1 MSTPRSAMVL
11 AAGLGT
17 RMRPLTDTKPKPL
30 VQVADKAL
38 IDRVLDKLAAA
49 GVKTAVVNVHY
60 LADQIE
66 RHLAKR
72 KKPRIVI
79 SDERGLLLDTGGG
92 VAKALPL
99 LGDAP
104 FFHVNSDT
112 LWIDGETPNLLR
124 LAQAF
129 DAKAMDALLLLAPA
143 KGSIGYAGSGDFS
156 LHADGRLVAR
166 VAGTQAPLVYAGA
179 AILAP
184 ALFHQ
189 APESAF
195 SLTAL
200 FERAAA
206 KGRLHGLRLDGR
218 WMHVGSP
225 DAIKQAEAAIAAAR

>member
-1 MSTPRSAMVL
+1 MDMPKTAMVL
-11 AAGLGT
+11 AAGLGV
-17 RMRPLTDTKPKPL
+17 RMRPLTDTMPKPL
-30 VQVADKAL
+30 VKVAGKAL
-38 IDRVLDKLAAA
+38 IDHVLDKLAAA
-49 GVKTAVVNVHY
+49 GVKTTVVNVHY
-60 LADQIE
+60 LAEQIE
-66 RHLAKR
+66 KHLAKR
-72 KKPRIVI
+72 KKPRIAI
-79 SDERGLLLDTGGG
+79 SDERSLLLDTGGG
-92 VAKALPL
+92 VVKALPL

-112 LWIDGETPNLLR
+112 LWVDGSTPNLAR

-129 DAKAMDALLLLAPA
+129 DAKTMDALLLLAPA

-179 AILAP
+179 AVLSP
-184 ALFHQ
+184 ALFEH
-189 APESAF
+189 APEGAF

-206 KGRLHGLRLDGR
+206 KGRLHGLTIDGR

-225 DAIKQAEAAIAAAR
+225 DAIALAEAALKAAR

>member
-1 MSTPRSAMVL
+1 MNPKTAMVL

-17 RMRPLTDTKPKPL
+17 RMRPLTDTTPKPL
-30 VQVADKAL
+30 VKVAGKPL
-38 IDRVLDKLAAA
+38 IDHVLDKLAAA

-60 LADQIE
+60 FADQIE

-112 LWIDGETPNLLR
+112 LWIDGDTPNLVR

-129 DAKAMDALLLLAPA
+129 DAKTMDVLLLLAPA
-143 KGSIGYAGSGDFS
+143 KGSIGYGGSGDFS
-156 LHADGRLVAR
+156 LHSDGRLVAR

-189 APESAF
+189 APEGAF

-206 KGRLHGLRLDGR
+206 KGRLHGLKLDGR

-225 DAIKQAEAAIAAAR
+225 EAIAAAEAAIAAAR

>member
-1 MSTPRSAMVL
+1 MDMPKTAMVL
-11 AAGLGT
+11 AAGLGV
-17 RMRPLTDTKPKPL
+17 RMRPLTDTMPKPL
-30 VQVADKAL
+30 VKVAGKAL
-38 IDRVLDKLAAA
+38 IDHVLDKLAAA

-60 LADQIE
+60 LAEQIE
-66 RHLAKR
+66 KHLAKR
-72 KKPRIVI
+72 KKPRIAI
-79 SDERGLLLDTGGG
+79 SDERSLLLDTGGG
-92 VAKALPL
+92 VVKALPL

-112 LWIDGETPNLLR
+112 LWVDGSTPNLAR

-129 DAKAMDALLLLAPA
+129 DAKTMDALLLLAPA

-179 AILAP
+179 AVLSP
-184 ALFHQ
+184 ALFEH
-189 APESAF
+189 APEGAF

-206 KGRLHGLRLDGR
+206 KGRLHGLTIDGR

-225 DAIKQAEAAIAAAR
+225 DAIALAEAALKAAR